1 LSLPPDQQNQTW
13 TDTFKDSDYP
23 NIGGTVHW
31 SEYTAAV
38 PTPINW
44 TNTWFPSPDWTWTAQ

>member
-23 NIGGTVHW
+23 NTGGTVHW
-31 SEYTAAV
+31 SEYDST
-38 PTPINW
+38 TPNRPNSW
-44 TNTWFPSPDWTWTAQ
+44 TTTWFQNWDWSAQ